1 VGTLRPDAVLG
12 DKLKSVPHG
21 TSMFSK
27 ETEDKFRHLV
37 SIYPRKRSALIPML
51 LLAQKEQGYI
61 TNEAIDY
68 VAKYL
73 DLNPSEVDSILS
85 FYTLLRRKPA
95 GKYHIMICTNLSC
108 LLRGSDDIE
117 ACVKRKLGI
126 NLGEVTPDGMFSAIE
141 FECLAS
147 CTTAPVIQV
156 NGEFYENLDV
166 KRTEEIL
173 DELRTRG

>member
-1 VGTLRPDAVLG
+1 
-12 DKLKSVPHG
+12 
-21 TSMFSK
+21 MFSK

-61 TNEAIDY
+61 TNEAVDY
-68 VAKYL
+68 VANYVE
-73 DLNPSEVDSILS
+73 LNPSEVDSILS
-85 FYTLLRRKPA
+85 FYTLLRRKPV

-117 ACVKRKLGI
+117 TCVKHKLGI
-126 NLGEVTPDGMFSAIE
+126 NLGEVTSDGLFSAIE

-147 CTTAPVIQV
+147 CTTAPVMQV

-166 KRTEEIL
+166 KKTEEIL